1 MSIINY
7 ILVLKNYIKLIECW
21 EKMLFMRYN
30 IYGGLVIW
38 NSYIRGEDERSL
50 NN

>member
-21 EKMLFMRYN
+21 EKMLFMCYN
-30 IYGGLVIW
+30 IYSGLVIW